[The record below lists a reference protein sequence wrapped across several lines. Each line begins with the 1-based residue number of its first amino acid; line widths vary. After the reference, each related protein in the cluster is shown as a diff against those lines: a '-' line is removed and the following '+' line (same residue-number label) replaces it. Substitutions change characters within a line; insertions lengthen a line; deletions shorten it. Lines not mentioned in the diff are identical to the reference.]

1 MCSWCISEL
10 QLSLNSEE
18 EGDVQLSSLFCNIN
32 TSESL
37 KFCILNCVQ
46 VKNVKDVE
54 VLRPMQLSEL
64 LLDQNPLYQF
74 YSDEYPYI
82 R

>member
-1 MCSWCISEL
+1 MCSCCISQL
-10 QLSLNSEE
+10 QHSLNSEE
-18 EGDVQLSSLFCNIN
+18 EGDVQLSSLLCNIG
-32 TSESL
+32 TPESL
-37 KFCILNCVQ
+37 KFCIWNCVQ
-46 VKNVKDVE
+46 VKNVKDLE

-64 LLDQNPLYQF
+64 LLDQNPLCQF